1 MTGVVVTQVCLI
13 CKIHQAIFCALF
25 MYYVC
30 YITMKSRSLKKKYKI
45 AFFLYQFG
53 KVLKKKVLEHLVVL
67 HLLLLGV
74 SITTTSM
81 ETTWQRNVRMH
92 ISFDPKI
99 SLWGIHYSKHACIHT
114 K

>member
-1 MTGVVVTQVCLI
+1 
-13 CKIHQAIFCALF
+13 

-67 HLLLLGV
+67 HLHTAARSV
-74 SITTTSM
+74 
-81 ETTWQRNVRMH
+81 
-92 ISFDPKI
+92 
-99 SLWGIHYSKHACIHT
+99 HYYYLHGDNLAAKC
-114 K
+114 